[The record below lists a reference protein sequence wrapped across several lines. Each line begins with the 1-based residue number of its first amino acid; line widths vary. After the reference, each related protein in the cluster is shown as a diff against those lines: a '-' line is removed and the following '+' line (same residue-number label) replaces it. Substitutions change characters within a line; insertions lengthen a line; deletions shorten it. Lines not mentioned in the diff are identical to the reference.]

1 MSECRVAVG
10 LRERQRF
17 ANVKYL
23 AHVNSAS
30 SIGETYSSTT
40 SRSIYACSVPRVR
53 KYHPLHSFIV
63 LISGF
68 FPPRFYETIP
78 SCHGG
83 KIQPNWLH
91 IGSRVA
97 NHREAGHVGR
107 SGIPL
112 ALHMDSCQLGSNIWW
127 WILSRLSSFKLQGS
141 TASVDATR
149 LPKPNATPRSDPHT
163 ALTS

>member
-23 AHVNSAS
+23 AYVNSAS

-97 NHREAGHVGR
+97 NPREAGHVGR

-127 WILSRLSSFKLQGS
+127 WILSRLSSFKARPPAL
-141 TASVDATR
+141 TR
-149 LPKPNATPRSDPHT
+149 LVSPNPTPPRDPTRT
-163 ALTS
+163 ALTG